1 MSDYPMLI
9 SNKLHSFRNFKSQ
22 RYSYITEKM
31 NFGSYKSIFRIPLL
45 PNIVVL
51 RYQD

>member
-1 MSDYPMLI
+1 
-9 SNKLHSFRNFKSQ
+9 
-22 RYSYITEKM
+22 M

>member
-1 MSDYPMLI
+1 LMDSLCLLSI
-9 SNKLHSFRNFKSQ
+9 INQIKSQ